1 MRYNRYN
8 EDRKEDKMSA
18 KEIAEKAGCSIAWV
32 YKLAKEL
39 GRYPTVDEI
48 KERKGKIGR
57 PKKYETKE
65 GD

>member
-1 MRYNRYN
+1 
-8 EDRKEDKMSA
+8 MSA